1 MLIDT
6 FGRKI
11 SYLRISL
18 TDKCNYRCTYC
29 MPEEGIPLK
38 KYEEILRYEEIE
50 EIVRAAAEL
59 GISKIRLTGG
69 EPLVKKNITHLVER
83 LAAIGGIEEITMTTN
98 GSLLTL
104 ELAHSLKRAGLTRV
118 NISLDTLDAER
129 FAEIT
134 RGGRIADVFQGI
146 EAAREAGLDPI
157 KINMVIFSDTTAA
170 EIDALR
176 NFCEK
181 NGLILQTIKHFSL
194 YDRKDPAGALSADR
208 PPKCTTC
215 NRLRITADGFI
226 KPCLFSSD
234 EIRIDFSNIKK
245 SLRAAVLS
253 KPESGQSCKNR
264 TMCQIGG

>member
-1 MLIDT
+1 M
-6 FGRKI
+6 
-11 SYLRISL
+11 
-18 TDKCNYRCTYC
+18 
-29 MPEEGIPLK
+29 
-38 KYEEILRYEEIE
+38 
-50 EIVRAAAEL
+50 
-59 GISKIRLTGG
+59 
-69 EPLVKKNITHLVER
+69 
-83 LAAIGGIEEITMTTN
+83 
-98 GSLLTL
+98 
-104 ELAHSLKRAGLTRV
+104 TRV

-146 EAAREAGLDPI
+146 RAAKEAGLDPI
-157 KINMVIFSDTTAA
+157 KINMVIFPDTTGA
-170 EIDALR
+170 EIDDLR
-176 NFCEK
+176 GFCEK

-208 PPKCTTC
+208 PPKCKTC
-215 NRLRITADGFI
+215 NRLRVTSDGFI

-245 SLRAAVLS
+245 SIRAAVLS

>member
-6 FGRKI
+6 FGREI
-11 SYLRISL
+11 TYLRISL

-38 KYEEILRYEEIE
+38 RYDEILRYEEIE
-50 EIVRAAAEL
+50 EIVQAAAAL

-69 EPLVKKNITHLVER
+69 EPLVKKNITFLVER
-83 LAAIGGIEEITMTTN
+83 IAAIAGITEITMTTN
-98 GSLLTL
+98 GSLLTP

-118 NISLDTLDAER
+118 NISLDTLDPKR

-134 RGGRIADVFQGI
+134 RGGKIADVFQGI
-146 EAAREAGLDPI
+146 AAAKEAGLDPI
-157 KINMVIFSDTTAA
+157 KINMVIFSDTTDA
-170 EIDALR
+170 EIAALR
-176 NFCEK
+176 GYCEK
-181 NGLILQTIKHFSL
+181 NSLILQTIKHFSL
-194 YDRKDPAGALSADR
+194 YDRKDPAGALLADR
-208 PPKCTTC
+208 PPKCKSC

-226 KPCLFSSD
+226 KPCLFSSH

-245 SLRAAVLS
+245 SLRQATLA
-253 KPESGQSCKNR
+253 KPENGHSCINR